1 MPLKSGYSY
10 NTVAGNINALE
21 SQGVRR
27 EAAIAQAYNAA
38 RKTYFRRFP
47 AGALP
52 QWLAHPKTHRVAHYY
67 LENGAPVKSN
77 PAREII
83 EHSTAYV
90 GAQLRA
96 ASRRYR
102 GFTGRAPGAL
112 TKIPAPEP
120 FKIGVAFGTLVEVV
134 YQSERDGQLYRHTFR
149 KSSRPLVVASHDGK
163 QVQIVGGRFAF
174 TDRGIVD
181 K

>member
-1 MPLKSGYSY
+1 MALRSGYSY

-21 SQGVRR
+21 R
-27 EAAIAQAYNAA
+27 EGTQRETAIAKAYNAA
-38 RKTYFRRFP
+38 RKAYFRRFP

-52 QWLAHPKTHRVAHYY
+52 LWLAHPKTHRVAQYY
-67 LENGAPVKSN
+67 APNGAPIKRSILTN
-77 PAREII
+77 PARETLN
-83 EHSTAYV
+83 HSTKEI
-90 GAQLRA
+90 GAAL
-96 ASRRYR
+96 RRYK
-102 GFTGRAPGAL
+102 GFTGRKPGPL
-112 TKIPAPEP
+112 VKLRIPAP

-134 YQSERDGQLYRHTFR
+134 YISERDGLHYRHTFR
-149 KSSRPLVVASHDGK
+149 PKSRPLVVASSDGK